1 MPETSIAITDAKS
14 DSELLL
20 TARGLTKIYRGQVE
34 DITVFRDLDFE
45 VRRSEMIA
53 ILGSSGA
60 GKSTLLHL
68 LGGLD
73 QPSAGSLIL
82 EGFDITKVTDVDLTR
97 LRNRKIGFV
106 FQFHHLL
113 PEFTALENVMMPLL
127 ISGQTQSASQS
138 RARDLLQRV
147 GLAARAAHRP
157 GELSGGE
164 RQRVALARAL
174 VNSPVLLLADEPTG
188 NLDQRTGEEVF
199 SLIRQLHAAEHL
211 TSVIVTHNEQLAAT
225 CDRVLTLSNGQLMRV

>member
-1 MPETSIAITDAKS
+1 MLRE
-14 DSELLL
+14 
-20 TARGLTKIYRGQVE
+20 
-34 DITVFRDLDFE
+34 LDFAA
-45 VRRSEMIA
+45 RAGEMVA
-53 ILGSSGA
+53 VLGASGA

-73 QPSAGSLIL
+73 TPTSGSVIL
-82 EGFDITKVTDVDLTR
+82 EEFDITKVSDVDLTR

-127 ISGQTQSASQS
+127 IGGHTQRASQA

-199 SLIRQLHAAEHL
+199 SLIRELHAAERL

-225 CDRVLTLSNGQLMRV
+225 CDRVLRLAGGQLMRV